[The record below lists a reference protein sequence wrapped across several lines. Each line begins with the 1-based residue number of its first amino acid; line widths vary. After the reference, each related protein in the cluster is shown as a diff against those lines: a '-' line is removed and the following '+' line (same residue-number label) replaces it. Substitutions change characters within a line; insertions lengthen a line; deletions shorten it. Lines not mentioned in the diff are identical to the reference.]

1 MLTTR
6 SGRVGLV
13 AATTA
18 ATILTWWCGNA
29 FACPFCSTAKTGT
42 GYLLATVVLLVVP
55 LAALAGFALWV
66 RRCTR
71 IPTLPGDGED
81 ESPP

>member
-6 SGRVGLV
+6 RKRAGTA

-18 ATILTWWCGNA
+18 ATILTAWCGDA

-55 LAALAGFALWV
+55 LVALAGFALWV

-71 IPTLPGDGED
+71 IPTQPADRGG